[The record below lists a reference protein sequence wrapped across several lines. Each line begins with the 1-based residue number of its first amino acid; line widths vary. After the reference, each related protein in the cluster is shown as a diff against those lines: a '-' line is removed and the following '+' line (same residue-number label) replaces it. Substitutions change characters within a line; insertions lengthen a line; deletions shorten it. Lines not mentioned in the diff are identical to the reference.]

1 MNLRRAA
8 LVSAFALC
16 LLALPSHSQPLPV
29 HVEESHAGAFYHLV
43 ETLPFEEKH
52 TLVLYDAHCDANGI
66 ANSDKIRADIRRGP
80 TKELRSEMLKLW
92 RQEGRI
98 QCFNWLESLM
108 PAPISEVIW
117 VPALKLEP
125 LEAQRL
131 EKESREYLDAHEEAL
146 PRDAGPLS
154 SCYRVMDLA
163 AFLKESSTWPESRRV
178 VSSIDLDFFAKTSDD
193 LLAAEVEEV
202 FSSVLRLRGLV
213 DISVAISSPYLRDAT
228 QAEKLTT
235 LALDTVWRVA
245 QARVQFEPFART
257 GPDHSL
263 MARLL
268 ERQAKRIPALDLTK
282 AAPELRTLLLNHWQP
297 QTCAFDREK
306 AEDLLEAWS
315 TDPFLPKL
323 KVSGG
328 RRRPDQTWSAPAD
341 GKLTLRIDPEP
352 VGSRVRWYALRA
364 KGAEYRIGADFGFS
378 SQAPRWIHHER
389 VLMAE
394 GPVMG
399 ELTQKQLGRW
409 LDPALHCG
417 TLEVEAEVFR
427 DGESWRTPAQILC
440 IHASGAK
447 GARAAWSEQFGLPYI
462 FDSRLLFRR
471 HYGFGPSTHWGA
483 DCANFIV
490 QGLRAEG
497 SRAGWG
503 SPRDVESD
511 LQPLDSLPTD
521 GQPALLHFGSHLA
534 ALWEDR
540 PPLGQLGAED
550 LCVHQ
555 LEGRP
560 EILTLA
566 RLSANRAPPKLMGL
580 RPPLKPL
587 RLIFAGDIM
596 LGRGVTQTIAKEGNP
611 LRAWRETLAGADL
624 VMGNLEC
631 VISAQPAAPAKGR
644 ITLVAAPSALEC
656 LREVGFTAL
665 SVENNHA
672 LDLGPEGREQTV
684 RELEHAGLKAV
695 QEEPVIIQVKDQKLA
710 LIAWDDSLEP
720 DFEPLLVQVRKAA
733 AQAGFV
739 IVMPHW
745 GGEHSIAPSPRQ
757 RLLAAKCRDAG
768 AHLIVGSGPHVVQSL
783 ERIDKATVAYSL
795 GNAVFDGPGPDAEWS
810 QGALLEIVLQCERTW
825 TEKPEIVRARLLPT
839 AFDREGRVRLE

>member
-16 LLALPSHSQPLPV
+16 LLALPSHAQPLPV
-29 HVEESHAGAFYHLV
+29 HVEESHAGAFYHLA

-52 TLVLYDAHCDANGI
+52 TLVLFDAHCDANGI
-66 ANSDKIRADIRRGP
+66 ANSDTIRADIRRGP
-80 TKELRSEMLKLW
+80 TRELRAEMLKRW

-98 QCFNWLESLM
+98 QCFNWLESLL
-108 PAPISEVIW
+108 PSPITEVIW

-125 LEAQRL
+125 SEAQRL
-131 EKESREYLDAHEEAL
+131 EKEAREYLDAHEEAL

-154 SCYRVMDLA
+154 SRYRVMDLD
-163 AFLKESSTWPESRRV
+163 AFIKESSTWPESRRV
-178 VSSIDLDFFAKTSDD
+178 VSSIDLDFFAKTADER
-193 LLAAEVEEV
+193 LAAEVEEV

-213 DISVAISSPYLRDAT
+213 DVSVAISSPYLRDAA

-268 ERQAKRIPALDLTK
+268 ERQGKRIPALDVTK
-282 AAPELRTLLLNHWQP
+282 AGPELRTLLLTHWQP
-297 QTCAFDREK
+297 QTCAFEPDKGEK
-306 AEDLLEAWS
+306 LLEAWRS
-315 TDPFLPKL
+315 DPFLPKL
-323 KVSGG
+323 KVSGA

-341 GKLTLRIDPEP
+341 GKLVLRVDPEP
-352 VGSRVRWYALRA
+352 VGARVRWYALRA
-364 KGAEYRIGADFGFS
+364 KGDEYRIGADFGFS

-389 VLMAE
+389 VLVTE

-399 ELTQKQLGRW
+399 ELTQKQLGPF
-409 LDPALHCG
+409 LDPALKCG
-417 TLEVEAEVFR
+417 TVEIEAEVIR
-427 DGESWRTPAQILC
+427 DGEVWLTPAQILC
-440 IHASGAK
+440 IRAADTA
-447 GARAAWSEQFGLPYI
+447 GARAAWSEQFGLPYV

-471 HYGFGPSTHWGA
+471 PYGFGPSTHWGA
-483 DCANFIV
+483 DCANFII

-497 SRAGWG
+497 SLASWG
-503 SPRDVESD
+503 SPRDVESY
-511 LQPLDSLPTD
+511 LQPLDGLPTD
-521 GQPALLHFGSHLA
+521 GKPALLHFGSHLA
-534 ALWEDR
+534 ALWADR
-540 PPLGQLGAED
+540 PPLGQLDAGD

-560 EILTLA
+560 EILNLA
-566 RLSANRAPPKLMGL
+566 QLSANRAPPKLMGL
-580 RPPLKPL
+580 RPPSKPL
-587 RLIFAGDIM
+587 RLVFAGDIM
-596 LGRGVTQTIAKEGNP
+596 LGRGVTQTIAKDGNP

-631 VISAQPAAPAKGR
+631 VISSQPAAPVKGR
-644 ITLVAAPSALEC
+644 ITLVAAPSAVEC

-684 RELEHAGLKAV
+684 RELERAGVKAV
-695 QEEPVIIQVKDQKLA
+695 QQEPVIIQVKDQKLA
-710 LIAWDDSLEP
+710 LVAWDDSMEP

-733 AQAGFV
+733 AQADFV

-745 GGEHSIAPSPRQ
+745 GVEHSVEPSPRQ

-768 AHLIVGSGPHVVQSL
+768 AQLIVGSGPHVVQPL
-783 ERIDKATVAYSL
+783 ERIHKATVAYSL

-810 QGALLEIVLQCERTW
+810 QGALLEIVLQAETLRTG
-825 TEKPEIVRARLLPT
+825 KPGIVRARLLPT